1 MRQVRR
7 ILRIWLLLVHGWVR
21 LPLRMVHA
29 RSAAMLRVLVRSLRW
44 LLRLLRRLLLV
55 LRLLRMLCR
64 LASPPEP
71 YSCVRLGAPAL

>member
-29 RSAAMLRVLVRSLRW
+29 RSAAMLRELVRSLRW
-44 LLRLLRRLLLV
+44 LLRWLRRL
-55 LRLLRMLCR
+55 CR
-64 LASPPEP
+64 PASPPEP